1 LFGQN
6 PLTAVNGALWT
17 LKIEVMFYLMVP
29 LMVLVMRRFG
39 YLRALLALYALSVAW
54 FVLAGLLAQ
63 KSGSPGLFLE
73 LQRQLP
79 GQLAYFVA
87 GALGYYYLPFFIR
100 YGWPLAALAALAFGL
115 QTWLPWALIAP
126 LALATLVVCAACV
139 APCLANFGK
148 HGDFSYGIY
157 IIHFPLLQTMVSLGW
172 FKGNAVAMLL
182 VAAALLLTL
191 AVLLWKFVEQPWL
204 QRTSHYR
211 SATQATA
218 AA

>member
-1 LFGQN
+1 
-6 PLTAVNGALWT
+6 
-17 LKIEVMFYLMVP
+17 
-29 LMVLVMRRFG
+29 
-39 YLRALLALYALSVAW
+39 
-54 FVLAGLLAQ
+54 
-63 KSGSPGLFLE
+63 
-73 LQRQLP
+73 
-79 GQLAYFVA
+79 
-87 GALGYYYLPFFIR
+87 
-100 YGWPLAALAALAFGL
+100 
-115 QTWLPWALIAP
+115 
-126 LALATLVVCAACV
+126 V

-172 FKGNAVAMLL
+172 FKGHAVTMLL

-204 QRTSHYR
+204 RRTSHYR